1 MLEKIKVQYIRQ
13 PQYYKDF
20 QCTGDKCPVNC
31 CYGWNIGWSKEEYEK
46 LTNAQMSDSLHEII
60 EQSFK
65 PANNR
70 ISGIFDY
77 QIKFTQNG
85 KCPLLT
91 ENGLCSIQKEL
102 GTDYLSCICRTYP
115 RQSFLLGN
123 TVIRTCQ
130 CSCNNVI
137 KLICSDEN
145 AMELE
150 NIAKNQINKK
160 TEKFALSENWKEQDY
175 FNHPALKYD
184 RDLFEFFYAILS
196 DRSRSIET
204 SIVLAAVA
212 ARKIDE
218 FIKKGR
224 ASRIPEIIKAL
235 KPQLDDPAQTEKLEN
250 AKPNISLKANIA
262 AALLKILKGSD
273 IYQYVFENGVPSE
286 EKFNEGTAKWN
297 EVYKDRPFVMR
308 NIALNLFISQR
319 MPFRDKTLT
328 LFENFCYLAAEM
340 SVIKFLAAAVFAH
353 FDTVNEEMFE
363 VAVSHIDRS
372 FTHNELNVK
381 KVIDVLRAAGI
392 GSPAYLMGILK

>member
-1 MLEKIKVQYIRQ
+1 MNNKIKVQYIRQ

-46 LTNAQMSDSLHEII
+46 LTNAQMPDSLRKII
-60 EQSFK
+60 EQSFILACDTIK
-65 PANNR
+65 DT
-70 ISGIFDY
+70 FDY
-77 QIKFTQNG
+77 QIKFSEKG

-102 GTDYLSCICRTYP
+102 GADYLSCTCRTYP
-115 RQSFLLGN
+115 RKNYLSGDA
-123 TVIRTCQ
+123 VIRTCE
-130 CSCNNVI
+130 CSCNCVI
-137 KLICSDEN
+137 KIICSDEN
-145 AMELE
+145 SMELE
-150 NIAKNQINKK
+150 NITKNQINKN
-160 TEKFALSENWKEQDY
+160 TKFSLSENWEEQDY

-184 RDLFEFFYAILS
+184 RELFEFFYAILS

-212 ARKIDE
+212 ARKVDE
-218 FIKKGR
+218 FVKKGS
-224 ASRIPEIIKAL
+224 ADRIPEIIKAL
-235 KPQLDDPAQTEKLEN
+235 RPRLDDPAQTEKLEN

-262 AALLKILKGSD
+262 AALLKIIKGSD

-297 EVYKDRPFVMR
+297 EVYRDRPFVMR

-353 FDTVNEEMFE
+353 FDKANEEMFE